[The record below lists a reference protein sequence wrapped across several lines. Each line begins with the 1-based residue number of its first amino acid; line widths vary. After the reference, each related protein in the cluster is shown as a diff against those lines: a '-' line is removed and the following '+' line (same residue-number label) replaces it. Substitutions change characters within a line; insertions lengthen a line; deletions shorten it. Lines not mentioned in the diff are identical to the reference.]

1 MHIVH
6 GYTNPPETLPAG
18 PTLALGNF
26 DGVHRGHQ
34 AVIAAARN
42 IRPDAPL
49 AVATFDPHPRSFFA
63 PESPPFRLTLMPEK
77 SRKLAML
84 GVGTCYVLP
93 FDAALSAMTPE
104 AFVTDV
110 LVGSIGV
117 SAVTVG
123 GDFRF
128 GANRAGNTA
137 TLEALGRE
145 HGFAVTALDSVADEE
160 GALYSS
166 SSARAALRGG
176 NPMDAAAILGE
187 MHRIR
192 GIVEQGDQRGR
203 KLSFPT
209 ANLALDDILAPK
221 FGVYAVEVEIM
232 DGPHKGRVPG
242 VANLGMRPTF
252 EKTVPILE
260 AHLFDFDGDLYGTE
274 IAVGLIDYIRDERK
288 FDGLDALTKQI
299 AADVQTARN
308 IVAGPIMPKRET

>member
-6 GYTNPPETLPAG
+6 GYTGLPDTLPAG

-34 AVIAAARN
+34 AVIATARSE
-42 IRPDAPL
+42 RPGAPL

-63 PESPPFRLTLMPEK
+63 PDSPPFRLTRLPEK
-77 SRKLAML
+77 MRKLKDL
-84 GVGTCYVLP
+84 GVQTCYVLP
-93 FDAALSAMTPE
+93 FDAALAAMTPDD
-104 AFVTDV
+104 FVRRV
-110 LVGSIGV
+110 LVESIGV

-128 GANRAGNTA
+128 GAARAGNTA
-137 TLEALGRE
+137 TLEALGE
-145 HGFAVTALDSVADEE
+145 QYGFGVTALETVADEE

-176 NPMDAAAILGE
+176 SPRDATAILGE
-187 MHRIR
+187 PHRIR

-209 ANLALDDILAPK
+209 ANLALDGILAPK
-221 FGVYAVEVEIM
+221 FGVYAVEVQIM
-232 DGPHKGRVPG
+232 DGPHRGFVPG
-242 VANLGMRPTF
+242 VANLGLRPTF

-260 AHLFDFDGDLYGTE
+260 AHLFDFDGDLYGAE
-274 IAVGLIDYIRDERK
+274 IAVALIDFIRDERR

-299 AADVQTARN
+299 AADVETARG
-308 IVAGPIMPKRET
+308 IVAGPVTPAR

>member
-1 MHIVH
+1 MNTVH
-6 GYTNPPETLPAG
+6 GYTDLPNDLPAR

-26 DGVHRGHQ
+26 DGVHHGHQ
-34 AVIAAARN
+34 AVIAAARAV
-42 IRPDAPL
+42 RPDAPL

-63 PESPPFRLTLMPEK
+63 PDAPPFRLTQLPEK
-77 SRKLAML
+77 IRKLAAL
-84 GVGTCYVLP
+84 GVETCYVLP
-93 FDAALSAMTPE
+93 FDKALSAMTPDE
-104 AFVTDV
+104 FVSTV
-110 LVGSIGV
+110 LVNNLDI

-128 GANRAGNTA
+128 GAKRAGDTT
-137 TLEALGRE
+137 TLEMLGKQ

-166 SSARAALRGG
+166 SSARAALRDGK
-176 NPMDAAAILGE
+176 PDEATAILGE
-187 MHRIR
+187 PHRIR

-221 FGVYAVEVEIM
+221 FGVYAVKAEIM
-232 DGPHKGRVPG
+232 DGPHKGLVSG
-242 VANLGMRPTF
+242 VANIGLRPTF

-274 IAVGLIDYIRDERK
+274 IAVALFSFIRPERK
-288 FDGLDALTKQI
+288 FDGLESLTKQI
-299 AADVQTARN
+299 AADVETARG
-308 IVAGPIMPKRET
+308 ITGARA

>member
-6 GYTNPPETLPAG
+6 GYTDLPDDLPAR

-34 AVIAAARN
+34 AVISAARSA
-42 IRPDAPL
+42 RPDAPL

-63 PESPPFRLTLMPEK
+63 PGSPPFRLTRLPEK
-77 SRKLAML
+77 IRKLAAL
-84 GVGTCYVLP
+84 GVETCYVLP

-104 AFVTDV
+104 DFVSTV
-110 LVGSIGV
+110 LMENLGV

-128 GANRAGNTA
+128 GAKRAGNTD
-137 TLEALGRE
+137 TLQALGQR
-145 HGFAVTALDSVADEE
+145 HGFGVTALDSVADEE
-160 GALYSS
+160 GALFSS

-176 NPMDAAAILGE
+176 KPEEATAILGE
-187 MHRIR
+187 PHRIR

-209 ANLALDDILAPK
+209 ANLPLDDILAPK
-221 FGVYAVEVEIM
+221 FGVYAVKVEIM
-232 DGPHKGRVPG
+232 DGPHEGIVSG
-242 VANLGMRPTF
+242 VANIGLRPTF

-260 AHLFDFDGDLYGTE
+260 AHLFDFDGDLYGAE
-274 IAVGLIDYIRDERK
+274 IAVALLSFIRPERK
-288 FDGLDALTKQI
+288 FDGLEALTMQI
-299 AADVQTARN
+299 AADVETARKST
-308 IVAGPIMPKRET
+308 GSPSKS

>member
-1 MHIVH
+1 MHTVH
-6 GYTNPPETLPAG
+6 GYTDLPNDLPAR

-26 DGVHRGHQ
+26 DGVHHGHQ
-34 AVIAAARN
+34 AVIAAARAV
-42 IRPDAPL
+42 RPDAPL

-63 PESPPFRLTLMPEK
+63 PDAPPFRLTQLPEK
-77 SRKLAML
+77 IRKLAAL
-84 GVGTCYVLP
+84 GVETCYVLP
-93 FDAALSAMTPE
+93 FDKALSAMTPDE
-104 AFVTDV
+104 FVSTV
-110 LVGSIGV
+110 LVNNLDI

-128 GANRAGNTA
+128 GAKRAGDTT
-137 TLEALGRE
+137 TLEMLGKQ

-166 SSARAALRGG
+166 SSARAALRDGK
-176 NPMDAAAILGE
+176 PDEATAILGE
-187 MHRIR
+187 PHRIR

-221 FGVYAVEVEIM
+221 FGVYAVKAEIM
-232 DGPHKGRVPG
+232 DGPHKGLVSG
-242 VANLGMRPTF
+242 VANIGLRPTF

-274 IAVGLIDYIRDERK
+274 IAVALFSFIRPERK
-288 FDGLDALTKQI
+288 FDGLESLTKQI
-299 AADVQTARN
+299 AADVETARG
-308 IVAGPIMPKRET
+308 ITGARA

>member
-6 GYTNPPETLPAG
+6 GYTDLPDDLPAR

-26 DGVHRGHQ
+26 DGVHQGHQ
-34 AVIAAARN
+34 AVIAAARAAQ
-42 IRPDAPL
+42 PDAPL

-63 PESPPFRLTLMPEK
+63 PDSPPFRLTRLPEK
-77 SRKLAML
+77 IRKLAAL
-84 GVGTCYVLP
+84 GVETCYVLP
-93 FDAALSAMTPE
+93 FDATLSAMTPE
-104 AFVTDV
+104 DFVSTV
-110 LVGSIGV
+110 LVESLGV

-128 GANRAGNTA
+128 GAKRAGNTE
-137 TLEALGRE
+137 TLEELGE
-145 HGFAVTALDSVADEE
+145 KHDFGVTALDSVADEE

-166 SSARAALRGG
+166 SSARAALRDGK
-176 NPMDAAAILGE
+176 PEEATAILGE
-187 MHRIR
+187 PHRIR

-221 FGVYAVEVEIM
+221 FGVYAAKAEIM
-232 DGPHKGRVPG
+232 DGPHKGIVSG
-242 VANLGMRPTF
+242 VANIGLRPTF

-274 IAVGLIDYIRDERK
+274 IAVALLSFIRPERK
-288 FDGLDALTKQI
+288 FDGLEALTKQI
-299 AADVQTARN
+299 AADVETARR
-308 IVAGPIMPKRET
+308 ITDS